1 MKFIFS
7 TVFFILLSVSGLF
20 AVVATSSKVIGAP
33 LDGGLLAILAAAG
46 ISYFAARKKKR
57 QAE

>member
-1 MKFIFS
+1 MKIFFLS
-7 TVFFILLSVSGLF
+7 LILVFLSVGNLF
-20 AVVATSSKVIGAP
+20 AVVEPVVGAP

-46 ISYFAARKKKR
+46 ISYFAARKKKK

>member
-7 TVFFILLSVSGLF
+7 TVFLILLSVNGLF
-20 AVVATSSKVIGAP
+20 AVVSPSATTVGAP